1 MHKGLNNM
9 KLEIKNLIKKYS
21 NGFILNIPELTIKEG
36 EILGLVGNNGA
47 GKTTFLRLILDLLQ
61 ANEGVVMFNGK
72 NVTQDESWKL
82 YTGSYLDD
90 SFIIDFLTP
99 EEFFQFVGATY
110 KMSKR
115 QVNDSL
121 KEFEVFFKGEVLGK
135 KKKYIRDYS
144 KGNIQKIGIAAAML
158 SEPRLLVLDEPFNNL
173 DPTSQILLK
182 NLIKKFNRDKRCTVV
197 ISSHNLKNIIEIS
210 TRIVLLENGQIIRDI
225 RNIKDV
231 SEVEQELDLYFEIA
245 HQQ

>member
-1 MHKGLNNM
+1 M